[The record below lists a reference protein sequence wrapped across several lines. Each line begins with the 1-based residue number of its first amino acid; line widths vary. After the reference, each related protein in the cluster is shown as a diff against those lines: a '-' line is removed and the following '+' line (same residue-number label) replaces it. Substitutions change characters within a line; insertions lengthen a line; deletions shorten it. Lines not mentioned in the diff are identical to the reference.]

1 MTAKSHLMRFAE
13 GPLDGVDVPVHD
25 FPEKVVLQM
34 TGGRTYRYEC
44 DVTDETPDQII
55 HRMVLTRLPDDFD
68 REMSDDEARR
78 SS

>member
-1 MTAKSHLMRFAE
+1 VTTKPHLLRFAE

-44 DVTDETPDQII
+44 DVTDETAGQII
-55 HRMVLTRLPDDFD
+55 HRMVLARLPDDFD
-68 REMSDDEARR
+68 LEMREEEAGR
-78 SS
+78 